1 MACAITMQ
9 HKNCLFNVISFVFFF
24 LLLFSLGVSS
34 SVQAKLSDTGYDE
47 TLEAFSRVVS
57 EDEGL
62 FQANKG
68 LIRELTYTNKRA
80 LRAFSQLDTVTAP
93 ELVAALERL
102 YTEKIRFDNLLLL
115 EQFVTLQ
122 GADVD
127 ISWQFLEKLEGLDY
141 APGRVMTAFVLVNEI
156 TAMELLGFVDQVKT
170 MDASA
175 GWAFKAFLELPDV
188 NRESIANV
196 IEILKKMSERQQWT
210 TEQCCKIKGMSAS
223 NALHMM
229 TLIPGLSIT
238 DAWNAQGFFKQ
249 DVDPAIAFTWL
260 KHYFI
265 VDQQQKEEKFFLT
278 SPAEKALLL
287 KGFAEVSDY
296 LTWKIND
303 LHSVTNLR
311 GREISAATL
320 GASSVNSLDRLWKRL
335 NWQVQEKYKTS
346 FYNSLRSG
354 KKKSAIAILRKAT
367 AKARVQ
373 AAHDITTANIYI
385 LLSKGSE
392 LYDSSFRDILVPV
405 LRDRIDIG
413 FGVNL
418 LQFLLET
425 DPENNHVSDFI
436 ISLAQRG
443 KLSVFFPVDSKEQ
456 EQVLD
461 LVTQSAFQDENSL
474 ILFSATFM
482 KLLETIEPQ
491 TRTYLIGKMLSA
503 IYEQNTVLTIQ
514 LRVILQYY
522 LEYYSEFVN
531 EVDKIRIKMMM
542 YEYGAI
548 PLQMYTKT
556 AFIEWK
562 SDDQLSS
569 LSVFHDDDDGRQ
581 SYLSNCHYLSRQG
594 YRPRLSTSF
603 ILGVSS
609 AVSTKTVGL
618 LRSYTASPGKTR
630 LGLFRLQR
638 KNPLVL
644 DWVKKINGITVS
656 HSVFVFQGEQ
666 MQKEL
671 LKQFL
676 TGGHEMFAQRGHS
689 YWRTE
694 QLLEPINK
702 LLEDGAV
709 TADDLQSKQRF
720 LSLGS
725 CGGIR
730 AYSELATLF
739 SNNVDILATVGTG
752 KAVINNPYNQFL
764 FEAVA
769 KADGNLSWDDVA
781 EQSSRIFKQG
791 LGEDYLQPGSLPA
804 ILHKIMDQKSIDHA
818 TD

>member
-1 MACAITMQ
+1 MQ
-9 HKNCLFNVISFVFFF
+9 HKNCLFNVIFFIFFF
-24 LLLFSLGVSS
+24 LLLFSLGVFS
-34 SVQAKLSDTGYDE
+34 SVQAKIADTGYDE

-80 LRAFSQLDTVTAP
+80 LRAFSQLDTVSAP
-93 ELVAALERL
+93 ELVAALKRL
-102 YTEKIRFDNLLLL
+102 HTEKIRFDNLLLL

-127 ISWQFLEKLEGLDY
+127 ISWQFLEKLDGLDY
-141 APGRVMTAFVLVNEI
+141 APGRVMTAFVLVSEI

-188 NRESIANV
+188 KRESIAHV

-210 TEQCCKIKGMSAS
+210 TEQCCKIKGMNAR

-229 TLIPGLSIT
+229 ALIPNLSIT
-238 DAWNAQGFFKQ
+238 DAWNAQGFLKQ
-249 DVDPAIAFTWL
+249 DVDPETAFTWL
-260 KHYFI
+260 KHYFS
-265 VDQQQKEEKFFLT
+265 VGQQQKEEKFFLS

-311 GREISAATL
+311 GREISAGTL

-335 NWQVQEKYKTS
+335 DWQVQEKYKTS
-346 FYNSLRSG
+346 FYNSLHSG

-405 LRDRIDIG
+405 LKDRIDIG

-443 KLSVFFPVDSKEQ
+443 KLSVFFPVDHKEQ

-522 LEYYSEFVN
+522 LEYYSEFVS

-548 PLQMYTKT
+548 PLQMYTKP

-562 SDDQLSS
+562 SDGQLSS

-609 AVSTKTVGL
+609 VVSTKTTGL

-644 DWVKKINGITVS
+644 DWVKTINGITVS

-689 YWRTE
+689 YWRAE
-694 QLLEPINK
+694 QLLEPISK

-730 AYSELATLF
+730 AYSDLATLF
-739 SNNVDILATVGTG
+739 GNNVDILATVGTG

-769 KADGNLSWDDVA
+769 KADGELSWDNVS

-804 ILHKIMDQKSIDHA
+804 ILHKMMDQKLIDNG

>member
-1 MACAITMQ
+1 MACAIKMQ
-9 HKNCLFNVISFVFFF
+9 HKICPFNIIFFVFFF
-24 LLLFSLGVSS
+24 LLFFSWGVFSS
-34 SVQAKLSDTGYDE
+34 AQAKISDTGYDE

-57 EDEGL
+57 GDDVL

-80 LRAFSQLDTVTAP
+80 LRAFTQLDTITAP
-93 ELVAALERL
+93 ELVTTLKRL
-102 YTEKIRFDNLLLL
+102 HTDKIRFDNLLLL
-115 EQFVTLQ
+115 EQFVTLR

-127 ISWQFLEKLEGLDY
+127 ISWQFLEKLDGLDY
-141 APGRVMTAFVLVNEI
+141 SPGRVMTAFVLVNEI
-156 TAMELLGFVDQVKT
+156 TALELLGFVDQVKT

-188 NRESIANV
+188 NRASIAHV
-196 IEILKKMSERQQWT
+196 LEILKIMSKRQQWT
-210 TEQCCKIKGMSAS
+210 TEQCCKIKGMNAS
-223 NALHMM
+223 NALAMM
-229 TLIPGLSIT
+229 ALIQKLSIT
-238 DAWNAQGFFKQ
+238 DAWSAQGFFKQ
-249 DVDPAIAFTWL
+249 NVDPKTAFTWL

-265 VDQQQKEEKFFLT
+265 VDQQQKEKRFFVA

-303 LHSVTNLR
+303 LHSVTTPR
-311 GREISAATL
+311 GLEISAGTL
-320 GASSVNSLDRLWKRL
+320 GASSVNALDRIWKRL
-335 NWQVQEKYKTS
+335 DWKVREKYNTS
-346 FYNSLRSG
+346 FYKPLHSG
-354 KKKSAIAILRKAT
+354 NKSSAIKALRRAT

-373 AAHDITTANIYI
+373 AAHDITTENIYI

-405 LRDRIDIG
+405 LKDRIDIG
-413 FGVNL
+413 FGVDL
-418 LQFLLET
+418 LPFLLET

-443 KLSVFFPVDSKEQ
+443 KLSVFFPVIPEEQ

-461 LVTQSAFQDENSL
+461 LVIKSAFHDENSL

-482 KLLETIEPQ
+482 KLLETIDPE
-491 TRTYLIGKMLSA
+491 TRTYLIGKMLA
-503 IYEQNTVLTIQ
+503 AVREQNTVLTTQ

-522 LEYYSEFVN
+522 LQYYSEFVG
-531 EVDKIRIKMMM
+531 EVDQIRIKMMM

-556 AFIEWK
+556 AFVEWK
-562 SDDQLSS
+562 SDGQLSS
-569 LSVFHDDDDGRQ
+569 LSVFHDDDDGKQ
-581 SYLSNCHYLSRQG
+581 SYLSNCHYLSKQG
-594 YRPRLSTSF
+594 YRPRLSRSF
-603 ILGVSS
+603 NLGVSATVLAETARLVKS
-609 AVSTKTVGL
+609 YST
-618 LRSYTASPGKTR
+618 APGKMR
-630 LGLFRLQR
+630 LAFFRLQR
-638 KNPLVL
+638 SNPLVL
-644 DWVKKINGITVS
+644 DWVKQINGVSIS
-656 HSVFVFQGEQ
+656 HSVFVFQGEG

-694 QLLEPINK
+694 QLLEPITK

-709 TADDLQSKQRF
+709 TAGDLKSKQRF

-730 AYSELATLF
+730 AYSDLTVLF

-752 KAVINNPYNQFL
+752 KAVINNPYNKFL

-769 KADGNLSWDDVA
+769 KADGDLSWDEVS

-804 ILHKIMDQKSIDHA
+804 ILHKMMDQKSIDNG